1 MTTETTNSAS
11 LDLASAWST
20 QVPALGRIFLHTRAM
35 VDPISGGKSRLP
47 SLDLVAPQN
56 LLKFDPEEMRTAVL
70 VRSIPFLV
78 PSSRFSLVIEI
89 TGASGTTM
97 KTTCFVSMLTGIDVL
112 PDRAIAREIFCALL
126 RAIPVTLSKFGRTLT
141 ERMEILR
148 SEALISA
155 CNSTPIAS
163 GRRSGPSIVISA
175 ATKNGTYSKDK
186 AKGTVGRSCS
196 STIRTIATCASGL
209 PASVMGPIFG
219 GWTVLLLHA
228 TDSNGDSRTTRTA
241 LPHVGVL
248 LPMTRFALHRANPLK
263 EAVSAFDR
271 GQQCRPTLNS
281 GFTTLSIFTLL
292 MLAVKSYASVLLA
305 TRGI

>member
-11 LDLASAWST
+11 LARASAWST
-20 QVPALGRIFLHTRAM
+20 VVPALGRIFLHTHAM
-35 VDPISGGKSRLP
+35 ANQISGGKNRLP
-47 SLDLVAPQN
+47 STVVVAPQN
-56 LLKFDPEEMRTAVL
+56 LWKSDPEEMRIAVL

-78 PSSRFSLVIEI
+78 PSSRFSLVIKM
-89 TGASGTTM
+89 TDASGTTM
-97 KTTCFVSMLTGIDVL
+97 KTTCFVSMPTGIDVL
-112 PDRAIAREIFCALL
+112 PDRALARETFYALL
-126 RAIPVTLSKFGRTLT
+126 RAIPVTLSRFGRMLT

-148 SEALISA
+148 SEALISV
-155 CNSTPIAS
+155 CNSTLKAS

-209 PASVMGPIFG
+209 PASVMGPIFS
-219 GWTVLLLHA
+219 GWIVLLLHVI
-228 TDSNGDSRTTRTA
+228 DSNGDSKMTRTA
-241 LPHVGVL
+241 LPPVGVL
-248 LPMTRFALHRANPLK
+248 LPTRRFALHRAIPLT

-271 GQQCRPTLNS
+271 GPQCRLTLNC
-281 GFTTLSIFTLL
+281 GFMTLSTFTLL
-292 MLAVKSYASVLLA
+292 MLAVKNYASALPA